1 MLSLNDKSR
10 YVPWYK
16 FCFNLCFSKVNE
28 YFKGIE
34 IRNVEEYKIYV
45 LILDSDYDYEF
56 VVTGNGFFRQE
67 IETNQTGI

>member
-1 MLSLNDKSR
+1 M
-10 YVPWYK
+10 
-16 FCFNLCFSKVNE
+16 NE

-45 LILDSDYDYEF
+45 LTLDSDYDYEF
-56 VVTGNGFFRQE
+56 FATGNGFLKQE